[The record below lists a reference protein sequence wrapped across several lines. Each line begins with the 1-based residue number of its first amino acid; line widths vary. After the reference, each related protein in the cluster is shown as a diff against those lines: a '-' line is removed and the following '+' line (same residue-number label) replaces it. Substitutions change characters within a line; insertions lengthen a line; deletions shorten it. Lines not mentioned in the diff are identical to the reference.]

1 MSTTISASL
10 VKELRDRTGAG
21 MMDCKRALV
30 ETGGDLEAA
39 EKLLREKGMA
49 DAAKRAD
56 RATTEGVVLTRI
68 ENGHGAIVAVACE
81 TEPVSKNEEFAA
93 FAERVLDAVEAEG
106 PQAAERL
113 DGERIELVAK
123 LGENIE
129 IRDAAR
135 LEATDGET
143 LADYVHPPARKL
155 GVLVRAQASPELA
168 RMLAMHI
175 AASPGT
181 AYLTREQVPA
191 ETIEAERAI
200 YEKLPEVEGK
210 PDEIKAKIVDGM
222 LAKRLFADIVLL
234 DQPWVHDSSLTVGK
248 ALAEHGAEVREFVR
262 QSVA

>member
-1 MSTTISASL
+1 MTEINAEL
-10 VKELRDRTGAG
+10 VKELRARTGAG

-30 ETGGDLEAA
+30 ETDGDLDAA
-39 EKLLREKGMA
+39 QKLLREQGMA
-49 DAAKRAD
+49 EAEKRAE
-56 RATTEGVVLTRI
+56 RKTTEGVVLTRI
-68 ENGHGAIVAVACE
+68 ENNHAAIVAVACE

-93 FAERVLDAVEAEG
+93 FAERVLDAVEADG
-106 PQAAERL
+106 PAAAGAL
-113 DGERIELVAK
+113 DGERIELVAR

-135 LEATDGET
+135 LEATNGET

-175 AASPGT
+175 AAARPEFLS
-181 AYLTREQVPA
+181 RDEVPA
-191 ETIEAERAI
+191 EKVEQEREI
-200 YEKLPEVEGK
+200 YEKLPEVESK
-210 PDEIKAKIVDGM
+210 PDDIRPKIVEGM
-222 LAKRLFADIVLL
+222 LAKRLFADTVLL
-234 DQPWVHDSSLTVGK
+234 DQPWVHDPSLTVGK